1 MTPSRNDVVVAH
13 GIGGSTDLPVPLEYA
28 MLGATWA
35 LAISFAVLALAWRRP
50 KLDPRSPGAALPPWV
65 TRAVDGAATHTA
77 LGVLGVAI
85 TGWVA
90 LAAFGG
96 EPGPTNGAPGAFYV
110 LLWVGLVPLSLVCG
124 HVWAYVSP
132 VRALHHAACRA
143 LRRDPATGVW
153 TYPERLGYWPAALGL
168 LAFVWT
174 ELASPD
180 PGALT
185 TIRVWLVG
193 YVVAGVLGGL
203 AFGRRWFE
211 RADPFDVYAAFVA
224 ALSPFGRRDP
234 ASSTPQA
241 RRVVARNPLSNLA
254 GLPVDHGIVA
264 VVAVL
269 LGSTAFDSATGTS
282 WWLTE
287 VQTWYAGSPV
297 LAVAYRSLGLLAAIG
312 AVGAVFVLAARATG
326 GVTSVQRRELPSE
339 LAHSLVPIVVGYVG
353 AHYLTYLVEKGQ
365 RTLIALADPLDR
377 GWDPLGIGGLAPSYW
392 LSEHPHLLAV
402 LKVGLVLTGH
412 VLGVIAAHDRC
423 IRLLPR
429 AHHLT
434 GQLALMLVMVGYTFL
449 GLFLLFAG

>member
-1 MTPSRNDVVVAH
+1 MTLRDGVVLAH
-13 GIGGSTDLPVPLEYA
+13 GVGGSTDLPVPLEYA
-28 MLGATWA
+28 MVGAAWA
-35 LAISFAVLALAWRRP
+35 LSISFAVLALAWRRP
-50 KLDPRSPGAALPPWV
+50 RLDPSTPGVALPAWV
-65 TRAVDGAATHTA
+65 TRTVDSGAARA
-77 LGVLGVAI
+77 VLGAI
-85 TGWVA
+85 GVGFTAWVA

-110 LLWVGLVPLSLVCG
+110 LLWVGIVPLSLLCG
-124 HVWAYVSP
+124 HVWASLSP
-132 VRALHHAACRA
+132 ARALHRVACA
-143 LRRDPATGVW
+143 ILRRDPAVGVW
-153 TYPERLGYWPAALGL
+153 TYPARLGYWPAALGL

-174 ELASPD
+174 ELASPG
-180 PGALT
+180 PGALPPVG
-185 TIRVWLVG
+185 VWLIGYLAYGVVG
-193 YVVAGVLGGL
+193 ALL
-203 AFGRRWFE
+203 FGRRWFE

-224 ALSPFGRRDP
+224 ALSPFGRRSPED
-234 ASSTPQA
+234 
-241 RRVVARNPLSNLA
+241 RRVVLRNPLSNLA
-254 GLPVDHGIVA
+254 GLPVDAGIVA

-269 LGSTAFDSATGTS
+269 LGSTAFDSTTGTS

-287 VQTWYAGSPV
+287 VQSWYAGTPA
-297 LAVAYRSLGLLAAIG
+297 LGVAYRTLGLLAMIG
-312 AVGAVFVLAARATG
+312 LVALVFVLAARATG
-326 GVTSVQRRELPSE
+326 GLTGVQRRAMPGE

-365 RTLIALADPLDR
+365 RTAIALADPLDR
-377 GWDPLGIGGLAPSYW
+377 GWDVLGVGSLEVSYW
-392 LSEHPHLLAV
+392 LSEHPHLLGV

>member
-1 MTPSRNDVVVAH
+1 MIVDSDTVLAH
-13 GIGGSTDLPVPLEYA
+13 GVGGSTDLPVPLEYA
-28 MLGATWA
+28 MLGAAWA
-35 LAISFAVLALAWRRP
+35 LTVSFAVLALAWRRP
-50 KLDPRSPGAALPPWV
+50 RLDPRSPGRALPPRV
-65 TRAVDGAATHTA
+65 TRTVDSAATRALLAA
-77 LGVLGVAI
+77 LGVAF

-110 LLWVGLVPLSLVCG
+110 LLWVGIVPMSLALG
-124 HVWAYVSP
+124 HVWSYVSP
-132 VRALHHAACRA
+132 TRALHHAVSRM
-143 LRRDPATGVW
+143 LRRDPATGLW
-153 TYPERLGYWPAALGL
+153 TYPAALGYWPAALGL

-174 ELASPD
+174 ELASPE
-180 PGALT
+180 PGSLT

-193 YVVAGVLGGL
+193 YLAVGVLGGL

-211 RADPFDVYAAFVA
+211 RADPFDVYAALVA

-234 ASSTPQA
+234 TGHSPAD
-241 RRVVARNPLSNLA
+241 RRVVVRNPLSNLA
-254 GLPVDHGIVA
+254 GLPIDRGIVA

-282 WWLTE
+282 WWLTQ
-287 VQTWYAGSPV
+287 VQTWYAGSPA
-297 LAVAYRSLGLLAAIG
+297 LAVAYRALGLLAAI
-312 AVGAVFVLAARATG
+312 ALVALVFVLAARATG
-326 GVTSVQRRELPSE
+326 GLTSVQRRSMPAE

-353 AHYLTYLVEKGQ
+353 AHYLSYLVEKGQ